1 MLLSAAEPVSAV
13 DSSAPQLLARKV
25 LICVFALSGFSG
37 LIYEHI
43 WTHYLKLFLGHAAYA
58 QTLVLGI
65 FMGGLAVGAWLSARY
80 SQRVSNALQVYAITE
95 GVIGLFG
102 LVFHATFEWAI
113 DMAYSSVFPR
123 LESQMAIALFKWTL
137 SGCLILPQSI
147 LLGMTFPLMSTSL
160 IRRFPGSSGAT
171 IAILYFTNSLGAAVG
186 VLVSGFWL
194 VAEVGLPG
202 AILAA
207 ALLNI
212 GVALISWLLA
222 KSAEHRPDEPRAAAA
237 STVTAGSLSWLLLG
251 VACFTGV
258 ASFIYE
264 ISWIRMLNLI
274 LGSSTHS
281 FELMLSSFIL
291 GLALG
296 GLWIKRRIG
305 EIDDS
310 VRYLGVIQLVMGL
323 LALSTI
329 ALYPQLFRAMQAVM
343 DSLGK
348 TSGGYFLFNV
358 ISFLL
363 SLGLMLP
370 ATFCAGMTLPL
381 LTQALM
387 QHQYGERSI
396 GHVYAVNTLGAIIGV
411 FAATHIGMP
420 MLGLK
425 GLVTAGAVLDMV
437 LGVTLVWYVRRSPVF
452 EWAVGVA
459 ATMALSIG
467 FASFVV
473 EWNPIHMASGVYR
486 HGMLLPSEHVSV
498 PFHKDGKTAT
508 VDIVKLSD
516 GSMSIRTNGKVDA
529 AIQMER
535 RGQVTSDEDTMV
547 IAAALPMAL
556 NPEARVVAN
565 IGFGSGL
572 TSHVLLGND
581 SIERLDTIEIEPAMV
596 EGAQRFRPRVEAV
609 YSDPRSHIYIEDA
622 RTFFSTQHTKYD
634 IIISEPSNPWVSGVA
649 SLFTDEFYRAIRSH
663 LNPNGVLVQWFQV
676 YEMDPPLVFSVLQAV
691 NKNFSRSAMYSTP
704 GGSDILILASNGG
717 NVSAPSGEIFKYPS
731 VKKEL
736 EPFAIKTAEDLA
748 LLRVVD
754 RETLVPLLMA
764 FNTPVNSEYFPFLD
778 LNAARSRFMRH
789 SASEI
794 VNMVKAPVPFVEM
807 IERSALPFDSV
818 VSGQNV
824 KHFRT
829 SGTQQA
835 RQAQLYLL
843 HNGEISRDEPAPAL
857 LRDLALIRLHL
868 FKCDDPSRT
877 DRWLDALLSVGE
889 RVNVFQ
895 TAAEASRFWN
905 GIERAPCFRS
915 LNEAQRL
922 WLSLLK
928 AVGARQADD
937 MVVLAEQLLAMKSEV
952 RENQQSYL
960 LMAGMT
966 GALVR
971 QDRNKAAK
979 LWEQYRQRILQGRQP
994 SMAFQLL
1001 VAHSFMVPPL
1011 GQSAN
1016 LQSHVALR

>member
-13 DSSAPQLLARKV
+13 DSSASQLLARKV

-80 SQRVSNALQVYAITE
+80 SQRWSNALQVYAITE
-95 GVIGLFG
+95 GAIGLFG
-102 LVFHATFEWAI
+102 LVFHATFVWAI
-113 DMAYSSVFPR
+113 ATAYSSVFPW
-123 LESQMAIALFKWTL
+123 LESPMAITLFKWAL

-171 IAILYFTNSLGAAVG
+171 VAILYFTNSLGAAVG

-202 AILAA
+202 AILTA

-212 GVALISWLLA
+212 VVALIAWLVA
-222 KSAEHRPDEPRAAAA
+222 KSAEPRPNESWPMVARTI
-237 STVTAGSLSWLLLG
+237 SQTGSLSWLLLG

-264 ISWIRMLNLI
+264 ISWIRMLNLV

-281 FELMLSSFIL
+281 FEVMLSSFIL

-305 EIDDS
+305 EISDS

-329 ALYPQLFRAMQAVM
+329 ALYPQLFGAMQAVM
-343 DSLGK
+343 DSLGR

-387 QHQYGERSI
+387 QHQYGEKSV

-425 GLVTAGAVLDMV
+425 GLVTAGAVVDIV
-437 LGVTLVWYVRRSPVF
+437 LGVTLFWYVRRSPIS
-452 EWAVGVA
+452 EWAAGVV
-459 ATMALSIG
+459 ATVALSIG

-486 HGMLLPSEHVSV
+486 HGVLLPSEHVSV
-498 PFHKDGKTAT
+498 PFHKDGKTST
-508 VDIVKLSD
+508 VDIVKLID

-529 AIQMER
+529 ALQMDGR
-535 RGQVTSDEDTMV
+535 RVTSDEDTMV

-556 NPEARVVAN
+556 NPKARVVAN

-572 TSHVLLGND
+572 TSHVLLGNN

-622 RTFFSTQHTKYD
+622 RTFFSTRHSKYD

-649 SLFTDEFYRAIRSH
+649 SLFTDEFYRAIRTH
-663 LNPNGVLVQWFQV
+663 LNESGVLVQWFQV

-691 NKNFSRSAMYSTP
+691 NNNFSRSAMYSAP

-731 VKKEL
+731 LKKEL

-748 LLRVVD
+748 LLRVAD
-754 RETLVPLLMA
+754 RDTLIPLLMA

-778 LNAARSRFMRH
+778 LNASRSRFMRQ

-794 VNMVKAPVPFVEM
+794 VNMVKAPVPLIEM
-807 IERSALPFDSV
+807 IERTALPFDAV
-818 VSGQNV
+818 VSEQNV

-843 HNGEISRDEPAPAL
+843 NNGTIGRDEPAPAL

-868 FKCDDPSRT
+868 FKCDDSSRT
-877 DRWLDALLSVGE
+877 DRWLDALFNVGDK
-889 RVNVFQ
+889 VNVFQ
-895 TAAEASRFWN
+895 TAAEAGRFWN
-905 GIERAPCFRS
+905 GIERSPCFPS

-922 WLSLLK
+922 WISLLK

-937 MVVLAEQLLAMKSEV
+937 MVVIAERLLAMKTEV

-966 GALVR
+966 GALV
-971 QDRNKAAK
+971 QHDGDKAAK
-979 LWEQYRQRILQGRQP
+979 LWGQYKQRILQGRQP
-994 SMAFQLL
+994 SMVFQLL
-1001 VAHSFMVPPL
+1001 VAHSLVGPPL
-1011 GQSAN
+1011 AESFTP
-1016 LQSHVALR
+1016 QSHVSLP